1 MRLLAILTALVA
13 LSTAVAAF
21 ECGDPTTCD
30 VNAYCVADN
39 TCECAPG
46 YRDVSGGNGTD
57 CDGTGFAVRYITS
70 GTIDP
75 AGLTLADVNNTH
87 CDSNTKGFYMESADT
102 PDGLNSTGVF
112 TAVNC
117 IYEDETAANDALSW
131 YSGFSPVGV
140 YRWVLAT
147 TSAPIEVPPTGLT
160 LDTVTFS
167 TSCAESGCWVLTG
180 TLTTGHNVHRNTAF
194 NTFYLPSTNT
204 SDALSY
210 DYDYVTGGSSGDD
223 TVPVEWTFSPVNH
236 PCTSAGF
243 DSNNGNT
250 QKVRTCCISSSIV
263 GETNGGFLANYRTT
277 VAFEEWADDL
287 TVCSDDNGE
296 VLSSTNKAPAD
307 PLTFLESG
315 KFVGMPNS
323 PGVTALTL
331 TDPFFGQFDF
341 TIQLDEVE
349 LRTMAGQ
356 LRGTVGV
363 EHTIDTFLGLT
374 NFRITGI
381 EALDPFSTQVA
392 IHLEK
397 TSFFTV
403 STQGTNDYTFLEY
416 VNLRLVTIY
425 KEDADFSGTAESGAT
440 TVRTDSA
447 DPADYIQVTFTLG
460 SQYNVNTNDGLI
472 PLSSVRAGKGTF
484 FDSTTLD
491 HKCTEYTEDTF
502 LNKTTFELRRL
513 QSCAPSAAMC
523 SSPSSIPDSF
533 VSFNI
538 PLGIGYY
545 PDPSNTLSNNIFVD
559 MVISAVDEDATGT
572 PNDGDAPGQ
581 MKTTLT
587 ASIPVVEGGVNIF
600 CDGYTAK
607 TDLKDVANAD
617 IVVGSAS
624 SSDELTRLR
633 IKANVASTQL
643 SPDSI
648 TQIDSDSIE
657 AGLMTLVIKGEA
669 SYFESNT
676 GRNLVTVE
684 LEDVITI
691 HIMESDG
698 DGSDT
703 DVSTSVMGL
712 ITSAPDDNSFSQGI
726 DTDGYALNGA
736 FEFTIDRSAQRAHL
750 EPTDGLLAICPF
762 NPPRPANSMSLETC
776 VTRRDVRYRGYPARA
791 GAYST
796 AMEICVGGTCPSSS
810 TSPEAQFMVSIF
822 GDNTFAK
829 DLAVDYSGVISNEYQ
844 LNGRYRR
851 AYWINPG
858 YEWTPTQTGGTPI
871 FSVSQ
876 KLYMF
881 ALITLDEALTNDDG
895 ATGASL
901 NLPTLSRRRML
912 LQSTPDQALQ
922 DGESSLNAEALEFQ
936 TTPRSMMA
944 KAFEVPEDRV
954 ATFTVTLQLTE
965 EEACMT
971 PTELQTSIRAT
982 LDDYLSGSASATR
995 TVQVTAMSVDKAGVQ
1010 CRRRSL
1016 RALLS
1021 SFSDATAEVTMMV
1034 VFEKGTAATISLEKL
1049 KNMAGVN
1056 AVEPLVVSAKVD
1068 TAPVE
1073 GVNFQPD
1080 TSDDDSSSNIG
1091 LIAGA
1096 AAGGA
1101 VAVIAIAA
1109 AVMLFMRRKSSSDR
1123 EVISAVQTINVDD
1136 LKHQLANDA

>member
-1 MRLLAILTALVA
+1 MRVLAILTALVA

-57 CDGTGFAVRYITS
+57 CDGTGFAVRYIKS
-70 GTIDP
+70 GSF
-75 AGLTLADVNNTH
+75 NNTDQSHADSIAIH
-87 CDSNTKGFYMESADT
+87 CVTGALAVHLETADT
-102 PDGLNSTGVF
+102 PDGLNNTGTY

-117 IYEDETAANDALSW
+117 IYADQPAADAALTS
-131 YSGFSPVGV
+131 YLEAPKGV
-140 YRWVLAT
+140 YRWVLGT
-147 TSAPIEVPPTGLT
+147 TSAPIQVPPTGLT

-167 TSCAESGCWVLTG
+167 TSCAQSGCWVLTG
-180 TLTTGHNVHRNTAF
+180 TLTTGHNVHENTAF

-243 DSNNGNT
+243 DSSDGNT

-277 VAFEEWADDL
+277 VAFEAWGDTL
-287 TVCSDDNGE
+287 TDCSGTEVGE
-296 VLSSTNKAPAD
+296 ILSSTNKAPAD

-323 PGVTALTL
+323 PGVTALEL
-331 TDPFFGQFDF
+331 MDPFFGQFDF

-397 TSFFTV
+397 TSFFHGLDE
-403 STQGTNDYTFLEY
+403 GTNDYTFLEY

-425 KEDADFSGTAESGAT
+425 KEDADFSGSAESGAT

-559 MVISAVDEDATGT
+559 MVISAVDESATGT

-600 CDGYTAK
+600 CDGYT
-607 TDLKDVANAD
+607 
-617 IVVGSAS
+617 
-624 SSDELTRLR
+624 
-633 IKANVASTQL
+633 
-643 SPDSI
+643 
-648 TQIDSDSIE
+648 
-657 AGLMTLVIKGEA
+657 
-669 SYFESNT
+669 
-676 GRNLVTVE
+676 
-684 LEDVITI
+684 
-691 HIMESDG
+691 
-698 DGSDT
+698 
-703 DVSTSVMGL
+703 
-712 ITSAPDDNSFSQGI
+712 
-726 DTDGYALNGA
+726 
-736 FEFTIDRSAQRAHL
+736 
-750 EPTDGLLAICPF
+750 
-762 NPPRPANSMSLETC
+762 
-776 VTRRDVRYRGYPARA
+776 
-791 GAYST
+791 
-796 AMEICVGGTCPSSS
+796 
-810 TSPEAQFMVSIF
+810 
-822 GDNTFAK
+822 
-829 DLAVDYSGVISNEYQ
+829 
-844 LNGRYRR
+844 
-851 AYWINPG
+851 
-858 YEWTPTQTGGTPI
+858 
-871 FSVSQ
+871 
-876 KLYMF
+876 
-881 ALITLDEALTNDDG
+881 
-895 ATGASL
+895 
-901 NLPTLSRRRML
+901 
-912 LQSTPDQALQ
+912 
-922 DGESSLNAEALEFQ
+922 
-936 TTPRSMMA
+936 
-944 KAFEVPEDRV
+944 
-954 ATFTVTLQLTE
+954 
-965 EEACMT
+965 
-971 PTELQTSIRAT
+971 
-982 LDDYLSGSASATR
+982 
-995 TVQVTAMSVDKAGVQ
+995 
-1010 CRRRSL
+1010 
-1016 RALLS
+1016 
-1021 SFSDATAEVTMMV
+1021 
-1034 VFEKGTAATISLEKL
+1034 
-1049 KNMAGVN
+1049 
-1056 AVEPLVVSAKVD
+1056 
-1068 TAPVE
+1068 
-1073 GVNFQPD
+1073 
-1080 TSDDDSSSNIG
+1080 
-1091 LIAGA
+1091 
-1096 AAGGA
+1096 
-1101 VAVIAIAA
+1101 
-1109 AVMLFMRRKSSSDR
+1109 
-1123 EVISAVQTINVDD
+1123 
-1136 LKHQLANDA
+1136 